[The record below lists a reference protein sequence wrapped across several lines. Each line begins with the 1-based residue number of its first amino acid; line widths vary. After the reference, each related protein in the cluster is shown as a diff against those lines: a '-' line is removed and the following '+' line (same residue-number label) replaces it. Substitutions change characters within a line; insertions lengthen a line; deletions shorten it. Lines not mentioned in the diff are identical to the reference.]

1 MKETIHRGKEIHS
14 LFSYKR
20 QKDLEWIA
28 RDVVRKFANFI
39 KCRLDVNDRNQRGEI
54 DYSMSD
60 FCLYIPNIGK
70 FDLEAETKA
79 TRHWGYIR
87 DGVDIPARKL
97 KYIKD
102 PKRYLHFMVKEDE
115 KQLVIITGTSIVSA
129 PKINKGARQ
138 PSGAK
143 EYETFLRIPLD
154 KCIRYKVQGSEFEL
168 WS

>member
-1 MKETIHRGKEIHS
+1 MSETFIRGKEIHS
-14 LFSYKR
+14 RFSYKR

-28 RDVVRKFANFI
+28 RDVVRKFAYFI
-39 KCRLDVNDRNQRGEI
+39 GCRLEVNDRNQRGEI

-60 FCLYIPNIGK
+60 FCLYVPEIGK
-70 FDLEAETKA
+70 IDLEAETKA
-79 TRHWGYIR
+79 TRHWGYIK
-87 DGVDIPARKL
+87 DGIDIPVRKL

-102 PKRYLHFMVKEDE
+102 EKRYLHFMVKEDQQ
-115 KQLVIITGTSIVSA
+115 QLVIIPGTSIISA

-143 EYETFLRIPLD
+143 EYETFLRISLN
-154 KCIRYKVQGSEFEL
+154 KCIRYRVTESEFVL